1 MSIVTPGN
9 VYETKGLEAKSLIS
23 LYPTNGT
30 LQRLFLNPNQID
42 VVIKV
47 FLFHE
52 FSAKVTSGLGEGPY
66 LNCIKRYVGWNGVY
80 SSHKTYEPCCL
91 ALNRHVKA
99 QGL

>member
-9 VYETKGLEAKSLIS
+9 VYETKELEAKSLIS

-30 LQRLFLNPNQID
+30 LQHLFPNTNQID

-52 FSAKVTSGLGEGPY
+52 FSAKVTFGLGERPY
-66 LNCIKRYVGWNGVY
+66 LNCIKR
-80 SSHKTYEPCCL
+80 
-91 ALNRHVKA
+91 
-99 QGL
+99 